1 MASKKRKP
9 LRGHSRYGNTVP
21 IYGTRDI
28 LALMILIGRDHLV
41 GHTQQ
46 FPAARTALAMWQAV
60 AQKSSWKNQAD
71 TQATF
76 PGVKFLT
83 PKLARFYPA
92 GINCVITTQI
102 AFNTGILIVLAVTK
116 LEAQQTQES

>member
-1 MASKKRKP
+1 
-9 LRGHSRYGNTVP
+9 
-21 IYGTRDI
+21 
-28 LALMILIGRDHLV
+28 MILIGRDHLV

-60 AQKSSWKNQAD
+60 AQKSSWQNQAD

-76 PGVKFLT
+76 PAVKFLT
-83 PKLARFYPA
+83 PKLARFYPV
-92 GINCVITTQI
+92 GVNCVITTQI

-116 LEAQQTQES
+116 LESQQTQES